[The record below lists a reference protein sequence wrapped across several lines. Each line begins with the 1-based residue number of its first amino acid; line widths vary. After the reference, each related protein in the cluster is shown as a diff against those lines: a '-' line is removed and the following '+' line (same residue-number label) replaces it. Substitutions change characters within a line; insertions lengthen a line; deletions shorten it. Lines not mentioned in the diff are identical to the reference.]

1 MLEHMKAQSWLRER
15 IISRAFALA
24 LLTLLLLLPATEG
37 RAGLFDDLMRGLG
50 MSGEPLTEE
59 TIDSGL
65 REALTVATEKAVRQV
80 SRRDGYFGNLDIRIL
95 FPERIRKVAD
105 MLSAVGYDE
114 QVEAFVL
121 SMNRAA
127 ERAAPEAASIFVDAI
142 GRMSIMDARRIL
154 DGGDTAA
161 TDYFRKTTS
170 GRLAEAFRPLVS
182 ESMDAVG
189 VTRWYKELI
198 ERYNA
203 IPFMETEGLDLDDY
217 VTGEAMKGLFFML
230 AEEERRI
237 RTDPAARVTELLR
250 QVFGE

>member
-1 MLEHMKAQSWLRER
+1 MDEGMTAVRNGAP
-15 IISRAFALA
+15 RAFLLA
-24 LLTLLLLLPATEG
+24 LLALLLLLPTTEG

-80 SRRDGYFGNLDIRIL
+80 SRTDGYFGNLDIRVL
-95 FPERIRKVAD
+95 FPERMRKVAD

-114 QVEAFVL
+114 QVDAFVL

-127 ERAAPEAASIFVDAI
+127 ERAAPEAAGIFVDAI
-142 GRMSIMDARRIL
+142 GKMSIMDARRIL

-161 TDYFRKTTS
+161 TDYFRESTS
-170 GRLAEAFRPLVS
+170 ERLYEAFRPVVS
-182 ESMDAVG
+182 DSMNDVG

-203 IPFMETEGLDLDDY
+203 IPFMKTGGLDLDHY
-217 VTGEAMKGLFFML
+217 VTEEALDGLFFML

-250 QVFGE
+250 QVFAE

>member
-1 MLEHMKAQSWLRER
+1 MRAVRNSAP
-15 IISRAFALA
+15 RAFLLA
-24 LLTLLLLLPATEG
+24 LLTLLVLLPATEG

-50 MSGEPLTEE
+50 MTEEEAALTEE
-59 TIDSGL
+59 TIVSGL
-65 REALTVATEKAVRQV
+65 REALTVATENAVRQV
-80 SRRDGYFGNLDIRIL
+80 SRTDGYFDNLDIRIL

-114 QVEAFVL
+114 QVDAFVL

-127 ERAAPEAASIFVDAI
+127 EGAAPEAANIFVDAI

-161 TDYFRKTTS
+161 TDYFRKATS
-170 GRLAEAFRPLVS
+170 ERLYQAFRPAVS
-182 ESMDAVG
+182 DSMNTVG

-203 IPFMETEGLDLDDY
+203 IPFMETEGLDLDHY
-217 VTGEAMKGLFFML
+217 VTQEALDGLFFML

-250 QVFGE
+250 KVFGS

>member
-1 MLEHMKAQSWLRER
+1 MDER
-15 IISRAFALA
+15 MTAVRNGAPRAFLLA
-24 LLTLLLLLPATEG
+24 LLALLLLLPTTEG

-80 SRRDGYFGNLDIRIL
+80 SRTDGYFGNLDIRVL
-95 FPERIRKVAD
+95 FPERMRKVAD

-114 QVEAFVL
+114 QVDAFVL

-127 ERAAPEAASIFVDAI
+127 ERAAPEAAGIFVDAI
-142 GRMSIMDARRIL
+142 GKMSIMDARRIL

-161 TDYFRKTTS
+161 TDYFRESTS
-170 GRLAEAFRPLVS
+170 ERLYEAFRPVVS
-182 ESMDAVG
+182 DSMNDVG

-203 IPFMETEGLDLDDY
+203 IPFMKTGGLDLDHY
-217 VTGEAMKGLFFML
+217 VTEEALDGLFFML

-250 QVFGE
+250 QVFAE